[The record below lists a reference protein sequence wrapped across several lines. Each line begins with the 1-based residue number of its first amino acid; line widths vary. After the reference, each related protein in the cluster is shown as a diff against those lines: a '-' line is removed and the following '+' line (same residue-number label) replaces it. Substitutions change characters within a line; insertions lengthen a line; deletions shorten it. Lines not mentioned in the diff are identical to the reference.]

1 MYVIYIVLDMSND
14 IDDDATPSLSGGV
27 KTKTAVLRMNTPANS
42 GSEISSNQSETRW
55 SAIRKLQSSIK
66 TPLMKGGVNNNA
78 LLWNFSETN
87 QGKHGVLS
95 SQKRKQQQHQ
105 QQEITLLSSS
115 PSSIFKESK
124 AQETDGAEQQHD
136 TSMMDSP
143 KTPGL
148 NSPLKGKY
156 PSSSSSSSPIATEL
170 NISAIKND
178 DGDEHDNIPN
188 ISINLSNVDVLVNEE
203 DNDNQSINISRAD
216 ERVDKDNNDNSS
228 SKVSSL
234 LMSSLNNDNI
244 NSSMNVTASPFNFG
258 TPLSHRLAT
267 GSQSSIRRSSIM
279 NNDNNNDNSN
289 ISFNIDDYGN
299 TSSIQSSPLP
309 DLDVDVEAMALAL
322 EESLDDGAPAPAFNL
337 QLFPSIFQTGK
348 GGISI
353 TEVYS
358 SFASIRDETSQ
369 TGRVAG
375 AMSME
380 QILKCVPHLKRPM
393 VELLLETLVQHR
405 LLRPFQCR
413 DKIYWQCRP
422 TQETKN
428 TNIT

>member
-1 MYVIYIVLDMSND
+1 MSND
-14 IDDDATPSLSGGV
+14 VDDDDNATPSLSGGV
-27 KTKTAVLRMNTPANS
+27 KTKTAMLHMNTPANS
-42 GSEISSNQSETRW
+42 GSEISSHQSETRW

-66 TPLMKGGVNNNA
+66 TPLMKGGVNNNIF
-78 LLWNFSETN
+78 LLDVSKTETN
-87 QGKHGVLS
+87 QGKNGVVS
-95 SQKRKQQQHQ
+95 SQKKHKQQQ
-105 QQEITLLSSS
+105 QQETTSLSSS

-124 AQETDGAEQQHD
+124 AQEIGGAEQQQQD

-156 PSSSSSSSPIATEL
+156 PSSSSSSSPIAAEL

-178 DGDEHDNIPN
+178 DGDEHDNTPN

-203 DNDNQSINISRAD
+203 ASNQNINNSSVG
-216 ERVDKDNNDNSS
+216 ECVDKDNNDNSTG
-228 SKVSSL
+228 KASSL
-234 LMSSLNNDNI
+234 LMSSINNSNI

-258 TPLSHRLAT
+258 TPLSYRLAT

-322 EESLDDGAPAPAFNL
+322 EESIDDGTPAPAFNL

-348 GGISI
+348 GAISI

-369 TGRVAG
+369 TGRIAG

-380 QILKCVPHLKRPM
+380 QILNCVPHLKQPM

-413 DKIYWQCRP
+413 NKIYWQCRP
-422 TQETKN
+422 TQ
-428 TNIT
+428 